1 MAKSIDYSRLMD
13 IKSAVQ
19 SFGAL
24 AQETRLEVVRLLVR
38 AGVDGMSAGE
48 IAQELEVRQNT
59 MSSHLL
65 ILVNA
70 GLLESQRD
78 GRSIIYRVQFKGL
91 RQVLKFLV
99 EDCCQGKP
107 EDCGLLLDTAL
118 GNICPQAVGV

>member
-1 MAKSIDYSRLMD
+1 MD